1 MTTVTATPQIASE
14 KLSTVTKVAYGM
26 GDLGTAISAGLRS
39 FFFLIFLTDVA
50 GVSAGNASWVLLL
63 TKVWDA
69 INDPFIGVLSDRTRT
84 RWGRRRPWLL
94 FGALP
99 FGILAFLIWYVPASF
114 TENGRWWWF
123 VAIGFL
129 LDAVYTMIN
138 VPYTAL
144 TPELTH
150 DYDERTSLNSYRF
163 AFSVGGTLVSVVG
176 HQAILAAVEDKRT
189 AYMISSAIWAVI
201 AVLSCWIA
209 FAFTR
214 ERAIS
219 SEQHNESSTL
229 PFGEQIRI
237 AFRNVPY
244 RYVISLYL
252 VSWLVLQLVAQVLNY
267 WMTYYMGRPKEIGF
281 VLFALQ
287 GSSLLFLFFWSWVS
301 RRLEKRIVYILG
313 ACIWIAVQM
322 TLAFVTPDQ
331 FWAVYPLAVLGG
343 AGVAVAYLVPW
354 SMMPDVIEFDEYE
367 TGLRREGVFYGF
379 MVLLQKLGIAFGLW
393 MVAQALSWSGYISP
407 SLAGVRPEQPA
418 NAIFAIRLFMGPIPA
433 VILLASLVIAW
444 RYPITRKKHAE
455 IRERLERRGAESQK

>member
-1 MTTVTATPQIASE
+1 MNAETSASSYRSE
-14 KLSTVTKVAYGM
+14 KLSVTTKLAYGM

-63 TKVWDA
+63 TKIWDA
-69 INDPFIGVLSDRTRT
+69 VNDPFIGVLSDRTRS

-99 FGILAFLIWYVPASF
+99 FGILAFLIWYVPTSIGA
-114 TENGRWWWF
+114 TGRWWWF

-129 LDAVYTMIN
+129 LDAVYTMVN

-176 HQAILAAVEDKRT
+176 HQAILAAVEDKRV
-189 AYMISSAIWAVI
+189 AYMISSAIWATVAVI
-201 AVLSCWIA
+201 SIWVA

-214 ERAIS
+214 ERPES
-219 SEQHNESSTL
+219 SDKTNESSTL
-229 PFGEQIRI
+229 PFREQLRI
-237 AFRNVPY
+237 AFSNRPY
-244 RYVISLYL
+244 RFVISLYL

-267 WMTYYMGRPKEIGF
+267 WMTYYMRQPGQIGF

-287 GSSLLFLFFWSWVS
+287 GSSLLFLFIWSWVS
-301 RRLEKRIVYILG
+301 RRLEKRLVYILG
-313 ACIWIAVQM
+313 ASIWIVVQM
-322 TLAFVTPDQ
+322 ALAFVTPDQ
-331 FWAVYPLAVLGG
+331 FSLVYPLAVLGG

-367 TGLRREGVFYGF
+367 TGMRREGVFYGF
-379 MVLLQKLGIAFGLW
+379 MVLLQKLGIAVGLW
-393 MVAQALSWSGYISP
+393 IVAQALSWSGYINP
-407 SLAGVRPEQPA
+407 TGRGEITVQPDS
-418 NAIFAIRLFMGPIPA
+418 AIFAIRLFMGPIPA
-433 VILLASLVIAW
+433 IILLASLLIAW
-444 RYPITRKKHAE
+444 RYPITRQKHAE
-455 IRERLERRGAESQK
+455 MRARLEEGKR